1 MAYKCYKFRMSPRGN
16 MATVDFQEIYKAF
29 QPKLFR
35 YLKHLIGEAD
45 AEDLTQEVF
54 TKVSSALPEFR
65 GDAKLSTWLYRI
77 ATNAAIDK
85 LRTST
90 YRLDR
95 VSDAFDENVLGS
107 AEQPDDGPEQQV
119 MNQEMYSCFLR
130 FLKRL
135 PVNHRAVLILSELEQ
150 LPDAEIAEILGTSL
164 ETVKIRLHRGR
175 AKLMAQLKAECK
187 AEDWLN

>member
-1 MAYKCYKFRMSPRGN
+1 
-16 MATVDFQEIYKAF
+16 MATLDFQEIYKAF
-29 QPKLFR
+29 RPKLFR

-54 TKVSSALPEFR
+54 VKVSSALPEFR

-107 AEQPDDGPEQQV
+107 AEQADDGPEQQV
-119 MNQEMYSCFLR
+119 MNREMYSCFLR

-135 PVNHRAVLILSELEQ
+135 PVHHRAVLILSELEQ
-150 LPDAEIAEILGTSL
+150 LPNAEIAEILGCSL